1 MKRRALSGMFL
12 AMVVAS
18 CGGGEIDMGP
28 DDTGENLGGSTP
40 SPNCTLIVP
49 DNALTAQGL
58 ATPYRIRTSDW
69 HLGSCRELVDNA
81 AFVQATILDPA
92 TGNISVYN
100 PLVIGA
106 FADPAVAPVVPKL
119 PDNAV
124 VGIWFGFNGDQLTL
138 KGASSTSLA
147 DANCVNGVQDSIFGQ
162 VAFCNARQFFAAARQ
177 IGYANLHPAPPA
189 LGTAVDGQPCPTVRS
204 FFTVDQ
210 DQSDN
215 VTSTYLATGSGLAQN
230 TAANRARF
238 PNAPVI
244 ANGSDNKLLAIAL
257 DSAFGCTPYKA
268 PDLADRGALTTAQA
282 LNEIMAA
289 VRQAAPIALIPS
301 GDPMVLVNG
310 APNLTKQNRYRAG
323 VGQPLVGSSTLSIST
338 TSTNDNASYCK
349 NLVAVQPPRLK
360 LNQTLFS
367 GRASPDPA
375 AATNLF
381 TFMGQRFIA
390 SLQEL
395 NCASFGV
402 TSPIS
407 CTFDMAGVATRC
419 SIR

>member
-1 MKRRALSGMFL
+1 MIMVMF
-12 AMVVAS
+12 AG
-18 CGGGEIDMGP
+18 CGGGDISTGP
-28 DDTGENLGGSTP
+28 DNTGENLGGPTP

-49 DNALTAQGL
+49 DGALTAQGL

-69 HLGSCRELVDNA
+69 TLGSCRELVDNA

-92 TGNISVYN
+92 TGNITVYN

-106 FADPAVAPVVPKL
+106 FQDPAVPPVVPKL

-124 VGIWFGFNGDQLTL
+124 VGIWFGFNGDQLKL
-138 KGASSTSLA
+138 RGASSSTLS
-147 DANCVNGVQDSIFGQ
+147 DANCVNGVEGSIFGQ

-177 IGYANLHPAPPA
+177 VGYANLHPAPPA

-215 VTSTYLATGSGLAQN
+215 VTSTYLTTTSGLAQN

-238 PNAPVI
+238 PDATVL

-268 PDLADRGALTTAQA
+268 PDLADPGAMVTAQA
-282 LNEIMAA
+282 LNEIMASL
-289 VRQAAPIALIPS
+289 RQAPPVALVPS

-310 APNLTKQNRYRAG
+310 APSVFKQNRYRAG
-323 VGQPLVGSSTLSIST
+323 VGQPLVGSGTLALST
-338 TSTNDNASYCK
+338 TTTNDTAAYCK

-360 LNQTLFS
+360 ANQTLFS

-381 TFMGQRFIA
+381 TFMGQRFVA

-395 NCASFGV
+395 NCANFGV

-407 CTFDMAGVATRC
+407 CTFDMAGVATSC
-419 SIR
+419 SISVR